1 MVPDTDIAAA
11 LRAALLPDTYKR
23 IAVQR
28 GEVIG
33 LADDG
38 VTVTLGVVWSTRDL
52 TNLLS
57 YLTDAPRPENW

>member
-1 MVPDTDIAAA
+1 MVPDTDIAVAI
-11 LRAALLPDTYKR
+11 RAAVTPATYAR
-23 IAVQR
+23 ITVQR

-33 LADDG
+33 LAADDA
-38 VTVTLGVVWSTRDL
+38 TVTLGVVWNTRDL